1 MEWIKTNWLSLLILT
16 LLVFMLIQQYQIL
29 DLVDD
34 ARKEASFTNSK
45 LDIVESDINS
55 KK

>member
-1 MEWIKTNWLSLLILT
+1 MEWLKANALQLL
-16 LLVFMLIQQYQIL
+16 LLVLLVYAIYQQYKII

-34 ARKEASFTNSK
+34 ARNEASFTNQK